1 MSEPVALLLEGDKDM
16 EARLGALGFRFFTS
30 IEGLRRHVRELIGE
44 ADEEPPPSDASAP
57 V

>member
-1 MSEPVALLLEGDKDM
+1 MALLLEGDKDM